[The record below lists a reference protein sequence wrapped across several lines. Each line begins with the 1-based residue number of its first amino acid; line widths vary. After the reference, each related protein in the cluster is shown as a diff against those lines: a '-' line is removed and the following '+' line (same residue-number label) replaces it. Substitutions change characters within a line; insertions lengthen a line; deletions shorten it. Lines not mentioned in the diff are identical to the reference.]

1 MGERW
6 LEGGVR
12 GWAGVGRECEAW
24 MTRKER
30 EKGEAVDERAID
42 EEMSTRSRSSE
53 GSLQTHSSWAH
64 VLKKAAKGGERD
76 EDDADD
82 G

>member
-1 MGERW
+1 M
-6 LEGGVR
+6 R

-53 GSLQTHSSWAH
+53 GSLQTHSS
-64 VLKKAAKGGERD
+64 
-76 EDDADD
+76 
-82 G
+82 